1 MQREDKASA
10 ASFVTDR
17 PVAVLMII
25 VAIAVFGFVSF
36 GKLPVD
42 LLPEISYPTL
52 TVRTTYKGAAPADV
66 EDRISVRLQ
75 EALSTLPKLVR
86 ATSIS
91 RAETSDVLLEFDWG
105 TSMTFAVQDVR
116 DKLDGVFLPQGA
128 ERPLILRY
136 DPNLDPILR
145 IGLTA
150 AGEGDEAARVDEL
163 IHLRWLAEKRIKR
176 ELESIPGVAAVQ
188 VRGGLEDEIKVRVD
202 PFKMAAQR
210 LDPAALAARLAA
222 ENINASGGLIREGS
236 TEYLV
241 RTQNEFRD
249 LEEIA
254 DLAIEKRGAATIR
267 VRDVASVE
275 RTYAEREVTS
285 RIGGRES
292 VEIAVYREA
301 GANIVALAEA
311 VKLRVFGD
319 ESQRKEAEKQERLG
333 TGAALGERSR
343 ADFLAHRYRRDAR
356 MELLSDQST
365 FIRAAV
371 DDVKSSAVI
380 GSILAVVVILAFLR
394 QLVPTAII
402 AISIPISVV
411 VTFAPMYVGGVSL
424 NIMSLGGLAL
434 GVGML
439 VDNAIVV
446 LESITRCREE
456 GDSLRTAAVRG
467 VREVAGAITAS
478 TLTTVAVFAPIVF
491 VHGIAGQMF
500 GDQSLTVVASLLV
513 SLLVAVLFIPMLAS
527 REWLSLDSFA
537 RVDGDDERGLLAG
550 LDWSS
555 PRRSLGSLGRL
566 VLRLAWPSAGEGPWT
581 AGSAVPRALGWLAR
595 LVFGLLSI
603 AVVVVAAAVVA
614 LVWLLGKLLWLPGW
628 LFDRAW
634 TAFERGYKPV
644 LAGALAA
651 PGTVTLVSAVLFA
664 WSLSATRGLG
674 VELIPEIRQGE
685 FTAHVALPI
694 GTPLER
700 TDAVLRELDARVR
713 EVPGVAMT
721 ALTVGVE
728 KDTLTREVEGKHTA
742 RLTVRLEPAP
752 EVRRREEEIL
762 ASVREVLARSP
773 DVASIDIQ
781 RPTPFAIDAP
791 ITVEVLGHDLD
802 SLQDVGADVYE
813 RLSAMEGLADVR
825 TSVRVGFPELRVT
838 FDRDKTLQYGLDLTA
853 VSNLVRDQVL
863 GNVSTRFTDGEEK
876 IDVRVLGD
884 EAELGRLERVMHL
897 VVNPSSTTPVELR
910 SIAELEPVQGP
921 AEIRRIGNTRA
932 VVVTASPTGADLGGL
947 AQRIERELASL
958 ELPDDVTVEL
968 GGQKRE
974 MDAAQSSMQGALLLA
989 LFLVYVV
996 MACQFESLLQPLV
1009 ILLSMPLAVIGVVAA
1024 LVAFSIPISVIVF
1037 IGLILLAG
1045 IVVNNAIV
1053 LVDRCNQN
1061 RAGGMSIRDALL
1073 EAGPTRLRPIF
1084 MTTGTTV
1091 IGLLPMTGWL
1101 EGLPWIGALGAGEGA
1116 EIRAP
1121 MAITVIAGL
1130 TMSTL
1135 LTLVVIPALYAV
1147 TEGWLERLRAGRKA
1161 A

>member
-1 MQREDKASA
+1 MQREERASA

-66 EDRISVRLQ
+66 EDRVSVRLQ
-75 EALSTLPKLVR
+75 EALSTLPNLVR

-116 DKLDGVFLPQGA
+116 DKLDGVFLPTGT

-150 AGEGDEAARVDEL
+150 VDGDEQGDRTEAL

-176 ELESIPGVAAVQ
+176 ELESIQGVAAVA
-188 VRGGLEDEIKVRVD
+188 VRGGLEEEIKVRVD
-202 PFKMAAQR
+202 PFKMAAQN

-249 LEEIA
+249 LDEIA
-254 DLAIEKRGAATIR
+254 DLAIERRGAATIR

-275 RTYAEREVTS
+275 RTYAEREVSS

-301 GANIVALAEA
+301 GANIVALAEQ
-311 VKLRVFGD
+311 VKARVLGT
-319 ESQRKEAEKQERLG
+319 EAQRKAAAEQESRG
-333 TGAALGERSR
+333 SASVWGEREKT
-343 ADFLAHRYRRDAR
+343 DFLAHRYRKEAR

-394 QLVPTAII
+394 QLVPTVII

-411 VTFAPMYVGGVSL
+411 VTFAPMYVGEVSL

-527 REWLSLDSFA
+527 REWLALDSFA
-537 RVDGDDERGLLAG
+537 RVEAGDEVGLFQG
-550 LDWSS
+550 LDWSTPKS
-555 PRRSLGSLGRL
+555 RLASLGKLALRL
-566 VLRLAWPSAGEGPWT
+566 VWPAWGKREAG
-581 AGSAVPRALGWLAR
+581 AASLVPHTLGWVAK
-595 LVFGLLSI
+595 LVLGLLSL
-603 AVVVVAAAVVA
+603 ALVATAAALVA
-614 LVWLLGKLLWLPGW
+614 LGLLVGKLLWLPGW

-634 TAFERGYKPV
+634 TAFEHGYRPV

-651 PGTVTLVSAVLFA
+651 PGTVAFISLAAFVTSLYAVG
-664 WSLSATRGLG
+664 GLG
-674 VELIPEIRQGE
+674 VELLPEIRQGE

-700 TDAVLRELDARVR
+700 TDAVMRELDGRVR
-713 EVPGVAMT
+713 KLDGIAMT

-728 KDTLTREVEGKHTA
+728 KDTLTREIEGKHTA
-742 RLTVRLEPAP
+742 RLTVRLDDAP
-752 EVRRREEEIL
+752 PVRRREEEIL
-762 ASVREVLARSP
+762 TEVRELVAASP
-773 DVASIDIQ
+773 DVASIDIS

-791 ITVEVLGHDLD
+791 VTVEVLGHDL
-802 SLQDVGADVYE
+802 E
-813 RLSAMEGLADVR
+813 RLQAVGDEVYRRLAAMPSLADVR

-838 FDRDKTLQYGLDLTA
+838 FDRDKALQYGLDLTA

-884 EAELGRLERVMHL
+884 EEQLGRLERVMHL
-897 VVNPSSTTPVELR
+897 VVNPSAPNPVELR
-910 SIAELEPVQGP
+910 AVAEITPVQGP

-932 VVVTASPTGADLGGL
+932 VVVTATSSGADLGGL
-947 AQRIERELASL
+947 SKRIEAELASL
-958 ELPDDVTVEL
+958 QLPDDVTVEL

-974 MDAAQSSMQGALLLA
+974 MDAAQTSMQGALLLA

-1009 ILLSMPLAVIGVVAA
+1009 ILLTMPLAVIGVVAA
-1024 LVAFSIPISVIVF
+1024 LVVFSIPISVIVF

-1053 LVDRCNQN
+1053 LIDRCNQN
-1061 RAGGMSIRDALL
+1061 RAAGMSIRDAML

-1101 EGLPWIGALGAGEGA
+1101 ESLPWIGALGAGEGA

-1121 MAITVIAGL
+1121 MAVTVIAGL
-1130 TMSTL
+1130 SVSTL

-1147 TEGWLERLRAGRKA
+1147 TEGWLERGKRAKVSA
-1161 A
+1161 

>member
-1 MQREDKASA
+1 
-10 ASFVTDR
+10 
-17 PVAVLMII
+17 
-25 VAIAVFGFVSF
+25 
-36 GKLPVD
+36 
-42 LLPEISYPTL
+42 
-52 TVRTTYKGAAPADV
+52 
-66 EDRISVRLQ
+66 
-75 EALSTLPKLVR
+75 
-86 ATSIS
+86 
-91 RAETSDVLLEFDWG
+91 
-105 TSMTFAVQDVR
+105 
-116 DKLDGVFLPQGA
+116 
-128 ERPLILRY
+128 
-136 DPNLDPILR
+136 
-145 IGLTA
+145 
-150 AGEGDEAARVDEL
+150 
-163 IHLRWLAEKRIKR
+163 
-176 ELESIPGVAAVQ
+176 
-188 VRGGLEDEIKVRVD
+188 
-202 PFKMAAQR
+202 
-210 LDPAALAARLAA
+210 
-222 ENINASGGLIREGS
+222 
-236 TEYLV
+236 
-241 RTQNEFRD
+241 
-249 LEEIA
+249 
-254 DLAIEKRGAATIR
+254 
-267 VRDVASVE
+267 
-275 RTYAEREVTS
+275 
-285 RIGGRES
+285 
-292 VEIAVYREA
+292 
-301 GANIVALAEA
+301 
-311 VKLRVFGD
+311 
-319 ESQRKEAEKQERLG
+319 
-333 TGAALGERSR
+333 
-343 ADFLAHRYRRDAR
+343 
-356 MELLSDQST
+356 
-365 FIRAAV
+365 
-371 DDVKSSAVI
+371 
-380 GSILAVVVILAFLR
+380 
-394 QLVPTAII
+394 
-402 AISIPISVV
+402 
-411 VTFAPMYVGGVSL
+411 
-424 NIMSLGGLAL
+424 
-434 GVGML
+434 
-439 VDNAIVV
+439 
-446 LESITRCREE
+446 
-456 GDSLRTAAVRG
+456 
-467 VREVAGAITAS
+467 
-478 TLTTVAVFAPIVF
+478 
-491 VHGIAGQMF
+491 
-500 GDQSLTVVASLLV
+500 
-513 SLLVAVLFIPMLAS
+513 
-527 REWLSLDSFA
+527 
-537 RVDGDDERGLLAG
+537 
-550 LDWSS
+550 
-555 PRRSLGSLGRL
+555 
-566 VLRLAWPSAGEGPWT
+566 
-581 AGSAVPRALGWLAR
+581 
-595 LVFGLLSI
+595 
-603 AVVVVAAAVVA
+603 
-614 LVWLLGKLLWLPGW
+614 
-628 LFDRAW
+628 
-634 TAFERGYKPV
+634 V